1 MTGRQAQQRLLPLGS
16 LVSLA
21 SEWCQRWAGG
31 AHSWRHRSQG
41 GFDQDRYHVTT
52 IDEMVAKRFVVANHY
67 SGTYPAALGRWGLWE
82 GERRLVG
89 VAVLAVPMNTAV
101 LTNVFP
107 GLEAIPKPAGLP
119 ATA

>member
-1 MTGRQAQQRLLPLGS
+1 M
-16 LVSLA
+16 
-21 SEWCQRWAGG
+21 
-31 AHSWRHRSQG
+31 
-41 GFDQDRYHVTT
+41 
-52 IDEMVAKRFVVANHY
+52 VANHC

-107 GLEAIPKPAGLP
+107 GLEAIPKPTGLP